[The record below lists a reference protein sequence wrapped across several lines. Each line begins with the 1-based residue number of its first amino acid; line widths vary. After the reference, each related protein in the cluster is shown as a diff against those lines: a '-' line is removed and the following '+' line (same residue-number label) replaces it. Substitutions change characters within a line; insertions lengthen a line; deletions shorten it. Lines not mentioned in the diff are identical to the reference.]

1 MSNHSNKKSILTIL
15 TVIVFVLGGTFLI
28 TIFARGYKLSFN
40 LKNTPSFSS
49 TGIISATSK
58 PKGASVYVND
68 KLVTATDDTLNL
80 SPDEYTIKIVE
91 DGYLPWEKKIQVKK
105 EVVYQT
111 NTNLFR
117 SVSDLKPITLTG
129 AINPTLSPDGDFVVY
144 SVASASAAKDN
155 GLYLLQLVDNS
166 IPFSK
171 GSSKLLLSNQS
182 NIDWSKY
189 TFTFSPDSKQ
199 VLAQN
204 KTNSTAYLL
213 NIDSIDTKSL
223 YDVSLKLSLIEKD
236 WQTQIQEIIKT
247 KLAKLPKELTE
258 FISTASAQDILFTSD
273 DKKILYLTNKDGNLI
288 KNIIT
293 PPPAQST
300 QTQNRDIKANSY
312 YVYDI
317 EDDTN
322 FLIGSKDTIY
332 QPKWLN
338 NSYNLVFVEDQK
350 IQTIEYDATN
360 KQTLFAGNFDKNAV
374 YPWLDG
380 SKIVTLT
387 VPYNEAKENLYAIYI
402 K

>member
-1 MSNHSNKKSILTIL
+1 MSNHSNKKSILTIIL
-15 TVIVFVLGGTFLI
+15 VVIFVLGGTCLI
-28 TIFARGYKLSFN
+28 SFFAKGYKLSLN
-40 LKNTPSFSS
+40 PKNVPSFSS
-49 TGIISATSK
+49 TGIISVTSK

-80 SPDEYTIKIVE
+80 NPGEYNIKIVE

-105 EVVYQT
+105 EIVYQT
-111 NTNLFR
+111 DTNLFK

-129 AINPTLSPDGDFVVY
+129 AINPAISQDGDFVVY
-144 SVASASAAKDN
+144 AVASASAAKDN
-155 GLYLLQLVDNS
+155 GLYLLQLVDNV
-166 IPFSK
+166 IPFNK
-171 GSSKLLLSNQS
+171 TSSKLLVSNQS

-204 KTNSTAYLL
+204 KINNSAYLL
-213 NIDSIDTKSL
+213 TIDSIDAKNL

-236 WQTQIQEIIKT
+236 WQNQTQEIIKT
-247 KLAKLPKELTE
+247 KLTKIPKELAN
-258 FISTASAQDILFTSD
+258 FISTTSAQDILLTSD
-273 DKKILYLTNKDGNLI
+273 NKKVLYLAKQDGDLN

-300 QTQNRDIKANSY
+300 QTQNRDIKANNY

-322 FLIGSKDTIY
+322 FLIGNKNNIY
-332 QPKWLN
+332 KPTWLN

-360 KQTLFAGNFDKNAV
+360 KQILFAGNFNKDAV

-387 VPYNEAKENLYAIYI
+387 APYNEAKENLYAIYI

>member
-1 MSNHSNKKSILTIL
+1 MSNHSNKKSILTIIL
-15 TVIVFVLGGTFLI
+15 VVIFVFGGTCLI
-28 TIFARGYKLSFN
+28 SFFAKGYKLSFN
-40 LKNTPSFSS
+40 FKNTPSFSS
-49 TGIISATSK
+49 TGIISVTSK

-80 SPDEYTIKIVE
+80 NPGEYNIKIVE

-105 EVVYQT
+105 EIVYQT

-129 AINPTLSPDGDFVVY
+129 AINPAISQDGDFVVY
-144 SVASASAAKDN
+144 AVASASAAKDN
-155 GLYLLQLVDNS
+155 GLYLLQLVDNV
-166 IPFSK
+166 IPFNK
-171 GSSKLLLSNQS
+171 TSSKLLVSNQS

-204 KTNSTAYLL
+204 KINNSAYLL
-213 NIDSIDTKSL
+213 TIDSIDAKNL

-236 WQTQIQEIIKT
+236 WQTQTQEIIKT
-247 KLAKLPKELTE
+247 KLAKIPKELAN
-258 FISTASAQDILFTSD
+258 FVSTSSAQDVLLTSD
-273 DKKILYLTNKDGNLI
+273 NKKVLYLAKQDGDLNKD
-288 KNIIT
+288 IIT

-300 QTQNRDIKANSY
+300 QTQNRDIKANNY

-322 FLIGSKDTIY
+322 FLIGNKNNIY
-332 QPKWLN
+332 KPTWLN

-360 KQTLFAGNFDKNAV
+360 KQILFAGNFDKDAV

-387 VPYNEAKENLYAIYI
+387 APYNEAKENLYAIYI

>member
-15 TVIVFVLGGTFLI
+15 MVTIFIIGGTFLL

-58 PKGASVYVND
+58 PKGASVYIND
-68 KLVTATDDTLNL
+68 KLITATDDTINL

-105 EVVYQT
+105 EIVYQT

-129 AINPTLSPDGDFVVY
+129 AINPTISQDGDFVVY
-144 SVASASAAKDN
+144 AVASASAAKDN
-155 GLYLLQLVDNS
+155 GLYLLQLVDNV
-166 IPFSK
+166 IPFNK
-171 GSSKLLLSNQS
+171 TSSKLLVSNQS

-204 KTNSTAYLL
+204 KINNSAYLL
-213 NIDSIDTKSL
+213 TIDSIDAKNL

-236 WQTQIQEIIKT
+236 WQTQTQEIIKT
-247 KLAKLPKELTE
+247 KLAKIPKELAN
-258 FISTASAQDILFTSD
+258 FVSTSSAQDVLLTSD
-273 DKKILYLTNKDGNLI
+273 NKKVLYLAKQDGDLNKD
-288 KNIIT
+288 IIT

-300 QTQNRDIKANSY
+300 QTQNRDIKANNY

-322 FLIGSKDTIY
+322 FLIGNKNNIY
-332 QPKWLN
+332 KPTWLN

-360 KQTLFAGNFDKNAV
+360 KQILFAGNFDKDAV

-387 VPYNEAKENLYAIYI
+387 APYNEAKENLYAIYI